1 MPTLAEIQAKSN
13 TVLTAL
19 EKEKVREITGE
30 LPGKID
36 TLFPSGVS
44 DLNRCYRADID
55 AWDALGDTTE
65 KLQGGRSGVDVDAE
79 RDREHVRRRVRV
91 RLGLPEVKDIT
102 TLDDPDTVGL
112 FQIINPAWRE
122 PQSSEF

>member
-13 TVLTAL
+13 AALTAL

-36 TLFPSGVS
+36 SLLPSGVS
-44 DLNRCYRADID
+44 DLNRCYRADVD

-65 KLQGGRSGVDVDAE
+65 RLSGGRSGVDVDAG

-102 TLDDPDTVGL
+102 TLDDPDTIGL
-112 FQIINPAWRE
+112 FQILNPSWRE
-122 PQSSEF
+122 PRDPEY